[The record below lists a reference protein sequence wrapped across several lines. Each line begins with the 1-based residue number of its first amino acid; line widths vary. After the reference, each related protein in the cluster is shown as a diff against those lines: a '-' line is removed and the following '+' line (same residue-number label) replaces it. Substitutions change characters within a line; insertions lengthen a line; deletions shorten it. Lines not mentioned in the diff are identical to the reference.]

1 MNTKKYYYIC
11 KLDQIKEDKTF
22 DKTYTIN
29 TCISFETVSD
39 AYTSYNEAVEALDEL
54 VEKKISDYEYK
65 LMNMTDDFE
74 IEVLVNSAYE
84 AMFYI
89 YRIFEL

>member
-1 MNTKKYYYIC
+1 MNTKKHFYIC
-11 KLDQIKEDKTF
+11 KLDQIKEDKIF
-22 DKTYTIN
+22 DGTYTIN
-29 TCISFETVSD
+29 TCVSFVIISD
-39 AYTSYNEAVEALDEL
+39 AYVSYNEAAEALDEL

-65 LMNMTDDFE
+65 LMNMSDDFE

-84 AMFYI
+84 AMHYI